1 MDVKGIASMW
11 RDRWTLDNEGPIFK
25 LFMIIVRMWLMEFM
39 VKFLERGYMTAFVII
54 FFICPTGSLGI
65 QCHEAKIMDKVSKP

>member
-1 MDVKGIASMW
+1 
-11 RDRWTLDNEGPIFK
+11 
-25 LFMIIVRMWLMEFM
+25 MEFM